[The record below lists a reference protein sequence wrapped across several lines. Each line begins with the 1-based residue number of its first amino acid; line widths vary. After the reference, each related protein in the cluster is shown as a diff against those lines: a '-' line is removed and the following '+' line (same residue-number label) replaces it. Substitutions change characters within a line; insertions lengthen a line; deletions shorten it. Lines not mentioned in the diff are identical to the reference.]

1 MATELRLRQLAALLV
16 KNTVDRME
24 VYDEQKDNKDPA
36 CIGCAPEYR
45 DRLVDQIIPGIRV
58 NWPDSRFSCEAYL
71 TVWLK
76 PADATNERKESRES
90 KEGR

>member
-1 MATELRLRQLAALLV
+1 MATELRLWQLTALLV
-16 KNTVDRME
+16 KDTVDRME

-58 NWPDSRFSCEAYL
+58 ERPDRHFSYEAYL

-76 PADATNERKESRES
+76 PDDATNERKECHES
-90 KEGR
+90 KEGQ